1 MLHKIIITA
10 AIFPLCLP
18 LTAQT
23 QDADSAA
30 MHGELKEVTVQAA
43 MVVHKADRDVYTP
56 SNDIRKR
63 STTGLSLL
71 GNMMIPGQAENPVP
85 EF

>member
-43 MVVHKADRDVYTP
+43 MVVHKAD
-56 SNDIRKR
+56 
-63 STTGLSLL
+63 LSL
-71 GNMMIPGQAENPVP
+71 IHI
-85 EF
+85 